1 MYEAFYHFREKPFT
15 LLPDPGFLYLSNR
28 HRMAL
33 TMLEYGLMNQAGF
46 TVISGDIGAG
56 KTTLIRH
63 LLWTRSTRSA

>member
-1 MYEAFYHFREKPFT
+1 MYKSFYHLCEQPFT
-15 LLPDPGFLYLSNR
+15 LLPDPGFLYMSDK
-28 HRMAL
+28 HRMAF

-63 LLWTRSTRSA
+63 